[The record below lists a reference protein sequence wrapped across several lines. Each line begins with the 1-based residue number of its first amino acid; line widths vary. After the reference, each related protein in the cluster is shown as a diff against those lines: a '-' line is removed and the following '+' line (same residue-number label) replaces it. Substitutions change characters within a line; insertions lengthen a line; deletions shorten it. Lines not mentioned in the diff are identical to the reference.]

1 MISWALR
8 NTGLWR
14 QVMTHGTRPVNE
26 GGAWP
31 GCHPSH
37 RSSSSSSRCIDAQ
50 LSLVLSLLSQRLFI
64 LLVVIHGP
72 RPSSIILLFPI
83 PTYFSH
89 FKMKFIIIMIII
101 NSVTTSF
108 SYSLLPPFFFLL
120 NLAGLN
126 GAIKN
131 FVDLFYHREFCSL
144 INIRLCLILS
154 KFKKK
159 IVRNKH

>member
-1 MISWALR
+1 MGPAEYRTLEA
-8 NTGLWR
+8 G
-14 QVMTHGTRPVNE
+14 HGTRPVNE

-108 SYSLLPPFFFLL
+108 SYSLLPPFFFSV
-120 NLAGLN
+120 
-126 GAIKN
+126 KSRRFEWSYQKFCQN
-131 FVDLFYHREFCSL
+131 FV
-144 INIRLCLILS
+144 
-154 KFKKK
+154 
-159 IVRNKH
+159 V

>member
-1 MISWALR
+1 MIWWALR

-64 LLVVIHGP
+64 LLVVNCYP
-72 RPSSIILLFPI
+72 RPTPIKHHPPVSHTQLFFTFQDEIHYYNDNNKLSYNIIFLQFTSPIFFSVKSCRFEWSYQKFCRSFLSSRILQFNK
-83 PTYFSH
+83 YQVMF
-89 FKMKFIIIMIII
+89 
-101 NSVTTSF
+101 
-108 SYSLLPPFFFLL
+108 
-120 NLAGLN
+120 
-126 GAIKN
+126 
-131 FVDLFYHREFCSL
+131 D
-144 INIRLCLILS
+144 S
-154 KFKKK
+154 K
-159 IVRNKH
+159 